1 MSTGERTISRRG
13 LSAIGVA
20 GLAAAGG
27 AALAP
32 SAAAAPRAALAAIQT
47 VDHHL
52 DLVAGSVHGERVH
65 LLGYWKDI
73 PGIGGG
79 LLYWDATSTEPEN
92 DGTIFAV
99 AGVATGRWKRPAS
112 TTLNLADFGCLGVGD
127 VDDSARVQK
136 AVDALP
142 TGGIIEFGP
151 GKIRIQQTIRVERV
165 PITFRGV
172 GPTDSLDTG
181 TQYLIATGT
190 ADGFV
195 LAGCHGGGFR
205 DLQLQGVDLKGG
217 YMIRTERIGP
227 EKDDGNYMLT
237 FQNVRSRLGYN
248 GILLRS
254 CNTVRFLNCVWNEFH
269 GEQVILLNGESDESR
284 ADPVEFVECAI
295 AAGTA
300 NRNTDNVVI
309 DGLGGSIKFIGVAI
323 LFGRHGIW
331 MRNTI
336 QPRPGD
342 PTPDDKSLP
351 KFLYFEGGGF
361 ENGYGYPVLL
371 EKGAQ
376 AKFANCY
383 ISCDGVF
390 DNVRILETFTGG
402 ALFTGCVIRGS
413 GRNGID
419 IASTRVTITGCTIG
433 NNGRF
438 AHLDYGLA
446 ITGVASNGSG
456 GVRVTTAA
464 AHGWETGDR
473 IRIEQVGGAVGANGT
488 WEVTVI
494 DATRVDLIGA
504 SLGGTYS
511 GGGLAVRTGTG
522 INIRPTASK
531 VVVTGNILGRLAEG
545 LHRQDYGLISAA
557 PDVLISNNDLAGNP
571 VAPYL
576 INGTQNAQTRIFG
589 NKGMEQLD
597 GRLTARVPGA
607 VADGVYDFA
616 NLLYLD
622 GQRIRITRV
631 TRVTGAGSCNVQLEA
646 GGATAGAAQ
655 AATTSLQT
663 IQLTAPPAVD
673 AVSAPKRLRLRV
685 SGASGAQDLEVQFGY
700 QLVS

>member
-1 MSTGERTISRRG
+1 MSTGDRTISRRG
-13 LSAIGVA
+13 LSALGVA

-32 SAAAAPRAALAAIQT
+32 SAAAAPRAALAGIET
-47 VDHHL
+47 IECVD
-52 DLVAGSVHGERVH
+52 DLLAGAADGAQLQ
-65 LLGYWKDI
+65 LLGYWKDAPGI
-73 PGIGGG
+73 AGAGIGGG
-79 LLYWDATSTEPEN
+79 VLYWDAASTEAGN
-92 DGTIFAV
+92 GGTVFAV
-99 AGVATGRWKRPAS
+99 DGVATGRWKRPAS
-112 TTLNLADFGCLGVGD
+112 TTINLADFGCLGVGD
-127 VDDSARVQK
+127 TDDSDRVQK

-142 TGGIIEFGP
+142 LGGIIEFGP
-151 GKIRIQQTIRVERV
+151 GKIRIQSTIRVERV

-172 GPTDSLDTG
+172 GPTDSLGTG
-181 TQYLIATGT
+181 TQFLIATGT

-195 LAGCHGGGFR
+195 LSGCHGGGFR
-205 DLQLQGVDLKGG
+205 DLQFQGVNLQGG

-237 FQNVRSRLGYN
+237 FQNVRFRLGYN

-269 GEQVILLNGESDESR
+269 GEQVILLNGEANTSR

-295 AAGTA
+295 AAGTD
-300 NRNTDNVVI
+300 NPNTDNVVI
-309 DGLGGSIKFIGVAI
+309 DGQGGSIKFIGVAI

-336 QPRPGD
+336 TTD
-342 PTPDDKSLP
+342 PDDDALP

-361 ENGYGYPVLL
+361 ENGHGHPVLL

-383 ISCDGVF
+383 ISCDGVH

-413 GRNGID
+413 GRHGID
-419 IASTRVTITGCTIG
+419 VASTRVTVTGCTIG

-438 AHLDYGLA
+438 AHTDYGLA
-446 ITGVASNGSG
+446 VTGVAAVSG
-456 GVRVTTAA
+456 GVRVTLGT

-473 IRIEQVGGAVGANGT
+473 VRIEQVAGAVGVNGT
-488 WEVTVI
+488 WPITVV
-494 DATRVDLIGA
+494 DATRVDLAGA
-504 SLGGTYS
+504 ALGGTYS
-511 GGGLAVRTGTG
+511 GGGLAMLTGTG
-522 INIRPTASK
+522 IHLRSTASK

-545 LHRQDYGLISAA
+545 SHRQDYGLISAA
-557 PDVLISNNDLAGNP
+557 PDVLISNNDLAGNA
-571 VAPYL
+571 VGPYL
-576 INGTQNAQTRIFG
+576 LTGTQNAQTRIIG

-597 GRLTARVPGA
+597 GRLIARVAGA
-607 VADGVYDFA
+607 VADGLYDFG

-631 TRVTGAGSCNVQLEA
+631 TRVVGAGSCTVQLEA
-646 GGATAGAAQ
+646 AGALVGSQQ
-655 AATTSLQT
+655 ATTTSLQT
-663 IQLTAPPAVD
+663 IQLTVPPAVD
-673 AVSAPKRLRLRV
+673 ALAAPKRLQVRV
-685 SGASGAQDLEVQFGY
+685 AGASGAQNLEVQFGY